1 MDLMAMEDSSEEDN
15 TMQNNTAILE
25 DPHGLLP
32 NDGLIAGASGIGED
46 AILNTIIETSFAKDG
61 ANEDEDND
69 EHKDRQDGYESGYL
83 TRSPAPSDS
92 ESKLDFIR
100 KAVTPSPSPRKPS
113 SYRSLTMEDDAA
125 YYSAPEGNDTL
136 FTSYSTRSPP
146 IRKPE
151 DKGYTSDTGK
161 DPQSQECERS
171 AITVSDS
178 SIDGSD
184 AGSQISAPDVLA
196 KPVEMTRSRSNLS
209 LPPPILHQYR
219 SSHVNDDSSVDGSV
233 TSAIYRYEMPTS
245 WKAEKKNRSPLHNT
259 DTNFSDSSSNTD
271 SSRSA
276 RTSASRQARIA
287 RKKRLSLGGGATAV
301 TSRTR
306 TRAAIPRGQAR
317 VRSSTLEPPMDRKS
331 LATSRMSN
339 RHYSPRR
346 SEKPPTPTGGYK
358 SEADAQ
364 RADILAEIEDALYEL

>member
-1 MDLMAMEDSSEEDN
+1 MDLMAMEDSSEEDKM
-15 TMQNNTAILE
+15 TQNNTTILE

-32 NDGLIAGASGIGED
+32 IDGLIAGASGIGED
-46 AILNTIIETSFAKDG
+46 TILNTIVETSFTKDG

-113 SYRSLTMEDDAA
+113 SYRSLAIEDDAA

-161 DPQSQECERS
+161 DLQSQECERS
-171 AITVSDS
+171 AVTVSDS
-178 SIDGSD
+178 SIDGND
-184 AGSQISAPDVLA
+184 AGSQISAPDVLP

-209 LPPPILHQYR
+209 LPPTLHQHR
-219 SSHVNDDSSVDGSV
+219 SSHVNDDSSVDGSI

-259 DTNFSDSSSNTD
+259 DTYFSDSSSNTD
-271 SSRSA
+271 SSQSA

-301 TSRTR
+301 TSRAR
-306 TRAAIPRGQAR
+306 TRAAIPSGQAR

-358 SEADAQ
+358 SQADAQ